1 MKKRFFAGLT
11 LALTA
16 VFSIGL
22 LSAADKPA
30 GLSSKKA
37 RAAAV
42 VATLLP
48 PELNRSLNL
57 IPNDAIAAGFINVEA
72 ITKGKLFSQIMKE
85 LDLDWET
92 LLAATGGKKEDADAC
107 SLFFVKLKPQTAEG
121 AASPIPAFEIGGAVV
136 YKQSNVVSEQ
146 FAKSAEDIKNSM
158 GDLDQDACAGAKVE
172 KIKIGDKDAFMIS
185 LPAQN
190 MTIVS
195 IAAAKNIVQFRVFFN
210 TAPVKEL
217 IPARGEVTRLS
228 SSLNLGSA
236 FSFALDATQAR
247 AIAGEIQD
255 DAVLQTVQFASC
267 SVTEKAKGLAL
278 VFRISAANADGVQ
291 LIKTQIDAALAGL
304 KDDPSFGAIA
314 GKTTVTVEKGTDV
327 VVRSFIPSEFIIE
340 NLQMLGA
347 MQQDAGEPAPAP
359 AE

>member
-1 MKKRFFAGLT
+1 MKKTILTGLT

-16 VFSIGL
+16 LFSIGL
-22 LSAADKPA
+22 LSAADKP
-30 GLSSKKA
+30 GLSAKKA

-57 IPNDAIAAGFINVEA
+57 IPNDAVIAGFINVEA
-72 ITKGKLFSQIMKE
+72 ITKGKLFSEIMKTLE
-85 LDLDWET
+85 LDWET

-107 SLFFVKLKPQTAEG
+107 SLFYVKLKPQTAEA

-158 GDLDQDACAGAKVE
+158 GGLDQDACEGAKVE

-190 MTIVS
+190 MTVIS
-195 IAAAKNIVQFRVFFN
+195 IAATKNIVQFRVFFN

-217 IPARGEVTRLS
+217 IPARGGITQLS
-228 SSLNLGSA
+228 SSLDLGSA

-267 SVTEKAKGLAL
+267 SITEKAKGLAL
-278 VFRISAANADGVQ
+278 VFRVTASNADGVQ

-304 KDDPSFGAIA
+304 KDDPSFGTIA

-327 VVRSFIPSEFIIE
+327 VVRSFIPSDFIIQ

>member
-1 MKKRFFAGLT
+1 MKKRILTGLT
-11 LALTA
+11 LVFLA
-16 VFSIGL
+16 VFSAGL

-30 GLSSKKA
+30 GLKKKS
-37 RAAAV
+37 AAAI
-42 VATLLP
+42 ATLLP
-48 PELNRSLNL
+48 PELHRTLNL
-57 IPNDAIAAGFINVEA
+57 VPDDAVVVGFVNVEA
-72 ITKGKLFSQIMKE
+72 IVKGKLFPEILKTFGM
-85 LDLDWET
+85 DWET
-92 LLAATGGKKEDADAC
+92 LLAATGGKKEDADMC
-107 SLFFVKLKPQTAEG
+107 TLFYVKVKSA
-121 AASPIPAFEIGGAVV
+121 AAADSASPVPALEIGGASV
-136 YKQSNVVSEQ
+136 YKRAASVSEQ